1 MYRKSYLNVIE
12 ILQLDK
18 SLHELLKL
26 FNVIKLGR
34 KQAFEIVKNTFLLL
48 SVLNK
53 PKKRRHASGEDGEEG
68 EEAGEDEATA
78 SDTENDQNVDNRSG
92 H

>member
-1 MYRKSYLNVIE
+1 MSSSWVGYSVWERCSKSW
-12 ILQLDK
+12 K
-18 SLHELLKL
+18 
-26 FNVIKLGR
+26 
-34 KQAFEIVKNTFLLL
+34 TPFLLL

-68 EEAGEDEATA
+68 EEAGEDEAAA
-78 SDTENDQNVDNRSG
+78 SDTENDQNVDNRSA

>member
-1 MYRKSYLNVIE
+1 M
-12 ILQLDK
+12 
-18 SLHELLKL
+18 
-26 FNVIKLGR
+26 
-34 KQAFEIVKNTFLLL
+34 VKTTFLLL

-68 EEAGEDEATA
+68 EAAGEDEATA
-78 SDTENDQNVDNRSG
+78 SDTENDQNVDNRSA

>member
-1 MYRKSYLNVIE
+1 MWCVRNREKHL
-12 ILQLDK
+12 
-18 SLHELLKL
+18 
-26 FNVIKLGR
+26 
-34 KQAFEIVKNTFLLL
+34 FLLL

-68 EEAGEDEATA
+68 EEAGEDEAAA

>member
-1 MYRKSYLNVIE
+1 MSSSWAENSVWGVRNREK
-12 ILQLDK
+12 
-18 SLHELLKL
+18 H
-26 FNVIKLGR
+26 F
-34 KQAFEIVKNTFLLL
+34 FLLL

-68 EEAGEDEATA
+68 EAAGEDEATA
-78 SDTENDQNVDNRSG
+78 SDTENDQNVDNRSA